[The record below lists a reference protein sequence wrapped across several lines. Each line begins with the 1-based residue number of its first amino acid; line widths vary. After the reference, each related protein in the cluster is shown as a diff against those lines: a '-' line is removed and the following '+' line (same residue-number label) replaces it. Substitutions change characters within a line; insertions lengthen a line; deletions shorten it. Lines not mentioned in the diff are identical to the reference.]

1 MIRLLFIL
9 FISSLSFSAY
19 AIKEVINVGIL
30 WGNRPASSVVSIHT
44 GSYTLYGD
52 NQAVKQLT
60 INQTMVLRI
69 AGGQVQVT
77 SGGKVVGSYKSV
89 RLKRNT
95 WGSAFNLKA
104 MSLATAKRTYNDNL
118 KVSVYL
124 NKLKLINNVYIEH
137 YIGGVVEAESG
148 SRETYEY
155 YKVQAII
162 ARTYVLSNL
171 SKYAKFGFN
180 VCDRVNSQVYKG
192 MSTRNPD
199 IIKATNATRGL
210 VLVDSDINLIQAV
223 FHSNSGGQTA
233 NSEDAWSKEV
243 DYLRSIPDTFS
254 LDQPHYNW
262 KTFLEK
268 EKWLSYL
275 EKKYSYP
282 VKDSV
287 FLEYVLDYCPTER
300 DRCLSPLAP
309 NTLLKTIRIDWG
321 FRSTFFSISEGE
333 EGKYVYF
340 EGRGF
345 GHGVGL
351 SQEGAM
357 RMAELG
363 IPYNKI
369 LKYYY
374 KDTHLIHLSALDFFR
389 GE

>member
-243 DYLRSIPDTFS
+243 DYLRSISDTFS

>member
-254 LDQPHYNW
+254 LDQPHCNW

-300 DRCLSPLAP
+300 DRYLSPLAP

>member
-1 MIRLLFIL
+1 MVRILLVFLIV
-9 FISSLSFSAY
+9 LSTHAAF

-30 WGNRPASSVVSIHT
+30 WGKRPASSLVSIHT

-52 NQAVKQLT
+52 NVPIKQLT
-60 INQTMVLRI
+60 INQTMVLRTLSNS
-69 AGGQVQVT
+69 VQVT
-77 SGGKVVGSYKSV
+77 SGGKILGSFRKV

-95 WGSAFNLKA
+95 WGSVFNLKA
-104 MSLATAKRTYNDNL
+104 MSPNTAKRSYNDNL
-118 KVSVYL
+118 NVSVY
-124 NKLKLINNVYIEH
+124 NGKLKLINNVYIEH

-171 SKYAKFGFN
+171 NKYSKYGFN

-233 NSEDAWSKEV
+233 NSEDAWSAEV
-243 DYLRSIPDTFS
+243 GYLRSVPDTFS
-254 LDQPHYNW
+254 LNQPHYNW
-262 KTFLEK
+262 KTFIEK

-275 EKKYSYP
+275 KRKYNYP
-282 VKDSV
+282 IEDSV
-287 FLEYVLDYCPTER
+287 YLEYVLDYCPKNR
-300 DRCLSPLAP
+300 DRYLSPLAP

-321 FRSTFFSISEGE
+321 LRSTFFSISEGD

-340 EGRGF
+340 VGRGF

-389 GE
+389 GD